1 MARPPKPTAPEAG
14 EDDERGVVEAPEG
27 GAPEGA
33 RDMSD
38 ELLPEDEWFSD
49 EERAKRDAE
58 DGEDDFEI
66 DWS

>member
-1 MARPPKPTAPEAG
+1 M
-14 EDDERGVVEAPEG
+14 VEAPEG

-58 DGEDDFEI
+58 DGEDGEDDFEI